1 MKFNSI
7 PKPIITREHGSWA
20 VLFVPMIV
28 GGVYANVFSWNVL
41 LLAFSA
47 LGVFLSYVPVHT
59 ILYELA
65 GISQGQKKL
74 AAAIFWSVVYFAVGV
89 LFILP
94 LFAQGFWLLLFIGM
108 AGLISFFGNFWLT
121 RKIQKSIASD
131 LVAIAGLTLSA
142 PSGYYVSTGELGITA
157 IVLWLLNFLFF
168 GCSVFYVHM
177 KIKGNAMKRDDF
189 SLAEKFTLGRLNIAY
204 HIFVIGIVVMLS
216 FYHLTKITATF
227 AFVPMVIHAIYG
239 TVKLNRKVKFKNLG
253 LLLLAQSALYGILLT
268 CLWC

>member
-74 AAAIFWSVVYFAVGV
+74 AAAIFWSVAYFAVGV

-94 LFAQGFWLLLFIGM
+94 LFAQGFWLLLFIG
-108 AGLISFFGNFWLT
+108 
-121 RKIQKSIASD
+121 IQQTS
-131 LVAIAGLTLSA
+131 
-142 PSGYYVSTGELGITA
+142 ELGHNHLKT
-157 IVLWLLNFLFF
+157 VSFPFFLT
-168 GCSVFYVHM
+168 GQRSTP
-177 KIKGNAMKRDDF
+177 ILGN
-189 SLAEKFTLGRLNIAY
+189 
-204 HIFVIGIVVMLS
+204 
-216 FYHLTKITATF
+216 
-227 AFVPMVIHAIYG
+227 
-239 TVKLNRKVKFKNLG
+239 
-253 LLLLAQSALYGILLT
+253 
-268 CLWC
+268 